1 MNPLMTSGLDPAHS
15 GATALSVNL
24 NLVAMMRNRRALGI
38 PSVTCAATNATSAP
52 PTWPI
57 SRRC

>member
-1 MNPLMTSGLDPAHS
+1 MNPLMTSGLDPARS

-24 NLVAMMRNRRALGI
+24 NLVAMMRNRRA
-38 PSVTCAATNATSAP
+38 PTNATSAP